1 MNAID
6 KLADQLRGIVYG
18 AAVGD
23 ALGVPYEFMRRG
35 SFECAGMVGGGAHG
49 MPAGTFS
56 DDTSLMLA
64 TCASYDDLHYVDAD
78 DMRGEFARWLYEGA
92 YTADGSAFDVGNATA
107 TAIEQGRGCDG
118 ERSNGNG
125 SLMRIAPLALTTA
138 SDDEIRDAS
147 AVTHAHTISKEACVA
162 FVHILREV
170 LRGEALATAIE
181 GNIPDDPHFGFMHD
195 IESWSRDDVRSTGYV
210 VDTLGAALWCALNT
224 DGYASCV
231 LAAVNL
237 GDDSDTTACVAGALA
252 GAMYGYDSIPR
263 KWIEQLRGKDV
274 IEESLEWWF

>member
-6 KLADQLRGIVYG
+6 KAAGQLRGIVYG

-35 SFECAGMVGGGAHG
+35 SFECTGMVGGGAHG

-64 TCASYDDLHYVDAD
+64 TCASYGDLHHVDVD

-92 YTADGSAFDVGNATA
+92 YTPDGSAFDVGNATA
-107 TAIEQGRGCDG
+107 TAIEQGHGCDG

-125 SLMRIAPLALTTA
+125 SLMRIAPLALTTVG
-138 SDDEIRDAS
+138 DDEVRDAS

-181 GNIPDDPHFGFMHD
+181 GNIPDDSRFGFMRD

-210 VDTLGAALWCALNT
+210 IDTLGTALWCALNT
-224 DGYASCV
+224 DDYASCV

-263 KWIEQLRGKDV
+263 EWIEQLRGKDV
-274 IEESLEWWF
+274 IEDSLEWWF

>member
-1 MNAID
+1 M
-6 KLADQLRGIVYG
+6 YG

-23 ALGVPYEFMRRG
+23 ALGVPYECMERG
-35 SFECAGMVGGGAHG
+35 TFECEGMVGGGAHG

-64 TCASYDDLHYVDAD
+64 TCDGIRACGGIDVD
-78 DMRGEFARWLYEGA
+78 DMRSRFRAWLYEGA

-118 ERSNGNG
+118 ERSSGNG

-147 AVTHAHTISKEACVA
+147 AVTHAHVISKEACVA

-181 GNIPDDPHFGFMHD
+181 GNIPDDPRFGFMHD

-210 VDTLGAALWCALNT
+210 IDTLGAALWCALNT
-224 DGYASCV
+224 DDY
-231 LAAVNL
+231 
-237 GDDSDTTACVAGALA
+237 
-252 GAMYGYDSIPR
+252 
-263 KWIEQLRGKDV
+263 QLRSCRGESRGRLRHDRLRRGSPGRCDV
-274 IEESLEWWF
+274 RLRLNPQGVDRAASRKGRDRGLARVVVLGRARLWTGL

>member
-1 MNAID
+1 MSAID
-6 KLADQLRGIVYG
+6 KSADQLRGIVYG

-23 ALGVPYEFMRRG
+23 ALGVPYEFMKRD
-35 SFECAGMVGGGAHG
+35 SFACTGMVGGGAHG

-56 DDTSLMLA
+56 DDTSLILA
-64 TCASYDDLHYVDAD
+64 TCASYGDLHHVDVND
-78 DMRGEFARWLYEGA
+78 LRDEFARWLYEGA
-92 YTADGSAFDVGNATA
+92 YTSDGSAFDVGNATA
-107 TAIEQGRGCDG
+107 TAIEQGHGCDG

-138 SDDEIRDAS
+138 SDDEVRDAS
-147 AVTHAHTISKEACVA
+147 AVTHAHVISKEACVT

-170 LRGEALATAIE
+170 LRGEAFATAIE
-181 GNIPDDPHFGFMHD
+181 GNIPDDPHFDFMHD

-210 VDTLGAALWCALNT
+210 IDTLGAALWCALNT
-224 DGYASCV
+224 DDYASCV

-237 GDDSDTTACVAGALA
+237 GDDSDTIACVAGALA

-263 KWIEQLRGKDV
+263 EWIEQLRGKDV
-274 IEESLEWWF
+274 IEDSLEWWF